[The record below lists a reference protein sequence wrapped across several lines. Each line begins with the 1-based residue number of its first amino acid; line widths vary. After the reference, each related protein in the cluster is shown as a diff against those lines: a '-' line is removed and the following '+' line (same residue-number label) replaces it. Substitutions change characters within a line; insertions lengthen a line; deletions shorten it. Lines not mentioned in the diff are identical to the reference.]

1 MAFSVFETGSEESFD
16 QFPGQRKTEYGAAQ
30 TDNVHVV
37 VLDALVRR
45 KYPRTASRFTSRAP
59 ILRTAR
65 NDLRA
70 LPYRVFPMP

>member
-1 MAFSVFETGSEESFD
+1 
-16 QFPGQRKTEYGAAQ
+16 
-30 TDNVHVV
+30 
-37 VLDALVRR
+37 VRR